1 MNKLKFIIIFL
12 VFIFISS
19 AKSYASV
26 CSVSSPTISFGQ
38 YDARPGALNTSTT
51 TVTVTCSDMKTDT
64 PYVLTLYKSKQSF
77 SMSHGADTL
86 YYQLFTSEN
95 HSILWDDTNTI
106 SGVVKNNGG
115 SGSDTRTIYGKIL
128 RNDIGARTGAIN
140 IKSDPVIV
148 NLYYLP

>member
-19 AKSYASV
+19 TKSYASV

-86 YYQLFTSEN
+86 YYQLFTSAN
-95 HSILWDDTNTI
+95 YTTVWDDKNSI
-106 SGVVKNNGG
+106 SGIVKNNGG

>member
-86 YYQLFTSEN
+86 YYQLFTSAN
-95 HSILWDDTNTI
+95 YTTVWDDKNSI
-106 SGVVKNNGG
+106 SGIVRNNGG
-115 SGSDTRTIYGKIL
+115 NGSDTRTIYGKIL

>member
-86 YYQLFTSEN
+86 YYQLFTSAN
-95 HSILWDDTNTI
+95 YTTVWDDKNSI
-106 SGVVKNNGG
+106 SGIVRNNGG
-115 SGSDTRTIYGKIL
+115 NGSDTRTVYGKIII
-128 RNDIGARTGAIN
+128 NQIGKKSGAYN
-140 IKSDPVIV
+140 SGSDPVII
-148 NLYYLP
+148 NLIYTP